1 MVKYIIKRILW
12 MIPILLGVAVLIFT
26 LMYFI
31 PGDPAVM
38 ILGTDATEAEY
49 YAMNERLG
57 LNDPYIIQLG
67 RYLYNVFLRGDFGVS
82 YMRNTPVVDELITRI
97 PRTAT
102 LGLACI
108 ILSFGIS
115 VPLGISA
122 AVHQGKWQD
131 KFLMLIALVGV
142 SLPDFWFGLMFVL
155 LFSVKLGWLPSVG
168 IGGIEYYVL
177 PCLAGSVGSIAGLA
191 RQTRSSM
198 LEVIRSDFVV
208 TARSKGISERKVIL
222 GHALPNA
229 LIPIVTLLGSRFG
242 MIIAGTVIIET
253 LFSIPGV
260 GLYMVN
266 AVNNRDYP
274 VVRGCVIIL
283 AAFAA
288 VAQLLTD
295 LAYAFIDPRI
305 GAQFA
310 GNKKRKKD
318 GKE

>member
-12 MIPILLGVAVLIFT
+12 MIPILLGVAILIFT

-38 ILGTDATEAEY
+38 ILGTEATEAEY

-57 LNDPYIIQLG
+57 LNDPYIVQLG
-67 RYLYNVFLRGDFGVS
+67 KYLYNIFLRGDFGVS
-82 YMRNTPVVDELITRI
+82 YMRNAPVVDELISRI
-97 PRTAT
+97 PRTAAI
-102 LGLACI
+102 GLSCI
-108 ILSFGIS
+108 VISFGIS
-115 VPLGISA
+115 IPLGISA

-131 KFLMLIALVGV
+131 KFLMIVALVGV

-177 PCLAGSVGSIAGLA
+177 PCLAGSIGSIAGLA

-208 TARSKGISERKVIL
+208 TARSKGVSERKVIL

-229 LIPIVTLLGSRFG
+229 LIPIITLLGSRFG
-242 MIIAGTVIIET
+242 MVIAGTVIIET

-288 VAQLLTD
+288 LAQLLTD
-295 LAYAFIDPRI
+295 LAYAFVDPRI

-310 GNKKRKKD
+310 GKKKRKKD
-318 GKE
+318 GK

>member
-1 MVKYIIKRILW
+1 MARYILKRILW
-12 MIPILLGVAVLIFT
+12 MIPILIGVAILIFT
-26 LMYFI
+26 LMYFT
-31 PGDPAVM
+31 PGDPVEM
-38 ILGTDATEAEY
+38 MLGSEASEEDIM
-49 YAMNERLG
+49 AMRDRLG
-57 LNDPYIIQLG
+57 LNDSYPVQLG

-82 YMRNTPVVDELITRI
+82 YTRNTPVITEMLSRI
-97 PRTAT
+97 PRTAI
-102 LGLACI
+102 LGLLCM
-108 ILSFGIS
+108 LVSFGIS

-131 KFLMLIALVGV
+131 NLLMFIALIGV

-155 LFSVKLGWLPSVG
+155 LFSLKLGWLPPSG
-168 IGGIEYYVL
+168 IGGPIFYIL
-177 PCLAGSVGSIAGLA
+177 PTLAGSIGSIAGLA

-208 TARSKGISERKVIL
+208 TARSKGISERKVIW

-242 MIIAGTVIIET
+242 TIIAGTVIIET

-266 AVNNRDYP
+266 AVSVRDYP
-274 VVRGCVIIL
+274 VVRGCVIVL
-283 AAFAA
+283 AVFAA
-288 VAQLLTD
+288 LAQLLTD

-310 GNKKRKKD
+310 GKKKRKKD
-318 GKE
+318 HE